1 VCKLVVLISAYVLQI
16 DVLRVG
22 TALTDP
28 TGAYQ
33 YDVAAACS
41 GIRSLFAT
49 AAVAIIYAML
59 CFQPW
64 WKRGVLMVSAVPLA
78 VIGNTL
84 RMLTIVIAA
93 EIWGQEGGNYVHEGG
108 PFGILSLLPYVAA
121 FGGLMLLGHWLRESP
136 SKPRTPPKAAQNT

>member
-1 VCKLVVLISAYVLQI
+1 
-16 DVLRVG
+16 
-22 TALTDP
+22 
-28 TGAYQ
+28 
-33 YDVAAACS
+33 
-41 GIRSLFAT
+41 
-49 AAVAIIYAML
+49 
-59 CFQPW
+59 
-64 WKRGVLMVSAVPLA
+64 MVSAVPLA